1 MVGRGARRARRR
13 PRQCC
18 CTPTTVLA
26 GCVLVL
32 LLMWCAFVQTL
43 PLRGTLPRALPRK
56 VDVAAR
62 PLPAVPVLRPRRAVP
77 VARKRSAAVLPRA
90 RVEMFAR
97 ANCAGA
103 MQHFDQAHVETKCVR
118 CFDTCRAKFPDESPM
133 LNKIRSVRVVLEGAG
148 VVDSRGGW
156 SVVGNSLCSGAY
168 SYSEEAQEKHTVLRD
183 VRPESGCVNVEGE
196 ELPNTLSF
204 YGLPHPDD
212 NYVAQ
217 SYHVAY
223 SAESSG
229 YFGYQAYAHLHAFQT
244 TGQQTTPRTGYT
256 RLLTAHEDDDLATSR
271 GGAIPTF
278 AFPRDPYS
286 HQYSPFNKPHIVAG
300 WMADVTSGP
309 KEEVIVLID
318 PDNWL
323 TATLAPIA
331 AKVRVGS
338 AVAAPAFFDR
348 NPLVTEL
355 FRAHICSKSCDVVP
369 DTVAVPYFVHREDLK
384 RIAPLWVTLTKKV
397 RALFQQPALAKK
409 YSSLQPGWC
418 SEMYAYIFAA
428 AELRIKHTVVPALQ
442 IRDVDGKITVK
453 EAQRKRVRMIH
464 MGRAW
469 FPAQYA
475 HSPAASRWVHTEGK
489 SLRPPRTEQ
498 VWCKCNDSAGDE
510 RPWPLPEGIDF
521 VSNVTLTLLHES
533 LVKYGNPPRN
543 KYRKSYHANYD

>member
-1 MVGRGARRARRR
+1 MVRTKRRR
-13 PRQCC
+13 PRHCC
-18 CTPTTVLA
+18 CKPTTVLA
-26 GCVLVL
+26 SCTL
-32 LLMWCAFVQTL
+32 LLFLVWCAFVQSL
-43 PLRGTLPRALPRK
+43 PLRGTVAHALPRE

-62 PLPAVPVLRPRRAVP
+62 PLRAVP
-77 VARKRSAAVLPRA
+77 RPRVARTAVVAPKHAAATVPRA
-90 RVEMFAR
+90 RVEMFAH
-97 ANCAGA
+97 ANCAGD

-118 CFDTCRAKFPDESPM
+118 CFDTCRAKFPDGSPM
-133 LNKIRSVRVVLEGAG
+133 LNKIRSIRVVLEGGGGAG
-148 VVDSRGGW
+148 VPPAEW
-156 SVVGNSLCSGAY
+156 FIAGNSLCSGAY
-168 SYSEEAQEKHTVLRD
+168 SYSEEEQEKHTVVRN
-183 VRPESGCVNVEGE
+183 VRPESGCVNIEGR

-212 NYVAQ
+212 DYVPQ

-244 TGQQTTPRTGYT
+244 TGQQTSPRTGYT
-256 RLLTAHEDDDLATSR
+256 RLLTAHEDDDLSTSQ

-278 AFPRDPYS
+278 SFPRDSYS

-300 WMADVTSGP
+300 WMADAAWGP

-323 TATLAPIA
+323 TMTLAPIA
-331 AKVRVGS
+331 AKVRVGN

-355 FRAHICSKSCDVVP
+355 FKTHICSKSCDVVP

-384 RIAPLWVTLTKKV
+384 RIAPLWVSLTKMV
-397 RALFQQPALAKK
+397 RGLFQQPAIAKK
-409 YSSLQPGWC
+409 YHSLQPGWC

-442 IRDVDGKITVK
+442 LRDVDGKITVK

-469 FPAQYA
+469 FPETYA
-475 HSPAASRWVHTEGK
+475 HSPAASRWVHTEGR

-498 VWCKCNDSAGDE
+498 VWCKCNTTAGDE